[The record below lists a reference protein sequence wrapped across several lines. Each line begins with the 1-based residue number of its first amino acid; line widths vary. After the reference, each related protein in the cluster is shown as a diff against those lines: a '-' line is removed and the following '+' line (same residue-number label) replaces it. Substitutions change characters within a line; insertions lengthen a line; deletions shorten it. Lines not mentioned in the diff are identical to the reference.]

1 LEPDALSTM
10 ADVALIASA
19 VVLSIV
25 CLVCAL
31 VVTRLLV
38 PNAQQRARLRA
49 ERIERL
55 FCDHGSGEVAGV

>member
-1 LEPDALSTM
+1 MEPDARSAM
-10 ADVALIASA
+10 ADVALIASII
-19 VVLSIV
+19 VLSIV
-25 CLVCAL
+25 CLVCAM

-55 FCDHGSGEVAGV
+55 FCDQGSGEVAGV

>member
-1 LEPDALSTM
+1 MP
-10 ADVALIASA
+10 DVALIVSI

-25 CLVCAL
+25 CLLCAL

-38 PNAQQRARLRA
+38 RNAQQRARLRA

-55 FCDHGSGEVAGV
+55 FSSSGSDDVTGV

>member
-1 LEPDALSTM
+1 MEPDARSAM
-10 ADVALIASA
+10 ADVALIASI

-25 CLVCAL
+25 CLVCAM

-55 FCDHGSGEVAGV
+55 FCDQGSGEVVGV

>member
-1 LEPDALSTM
+1 MP
-10 ADVALIASA
+10 DVALIVSI

-55 FCDHGSGEVAGV
+55 FSSSGSDDVTGV

>member
-1 LEPDALSTM
+1 MEPDARSAM
-10 ADVALIASA
+10 ADVALIASI

-25 CLVCAL
+25 CLVCAM

-55 FCDHGSGEVAGV
+55 FCDQGSGEVAGV